1 MRRTGST
8 LSLKPAV
15 CPSASHVDKSLNP
28 HRHNKQTAKSQQ
40 RDADGANTE
49 HDDDFVRN
57 AVM

>member
-1 MRRTGST
+1 M